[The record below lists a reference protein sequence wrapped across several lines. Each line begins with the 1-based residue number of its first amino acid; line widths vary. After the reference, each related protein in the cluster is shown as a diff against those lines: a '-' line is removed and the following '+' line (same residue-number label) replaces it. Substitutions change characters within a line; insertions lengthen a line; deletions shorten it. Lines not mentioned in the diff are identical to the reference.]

1 MERDLSEV
9 LRELFDGLSEE
20 ERLEV
25 LEEARR
31 IKDGEQA

>member
-9 LRELFDGLSEE
+9 LRELFNSLSEE

-25 LEEARR
+25 LEAARR
-31 IKDGEQA
+31 IKNGEQA